1 MLLLRGPLVIRPTA
15 SAAALLLPTA
25 PPPPVVGSVVVV
37 SAWAMVVMRLSVVRR
52 VPAPVMVVVGVG
64 SACSGDAWRRV
75 GPRAR
80 LRVLLLAPARPW
92 IATRL
97 VKVPAISIMPPSAL
111 LLRWILLLML
121 LRRFNWQIVAGC
133 FHVDL

>member
-1 MLLLRGPLVIRPTA
+1 MSLVAPAAALPRPSLMLLLRRPLVIRPTA

-75 GPRAR
+75 GPRPR
-80 LRVLLLAPARPW
+80 L
-92 IATRL
+92 
-97 VKVPAISIMPPSAL
+97 
-111 LLRWILLLML
+111 
-121 LRRFNWQIVAGC
+121 
-133 FHVDL
+133 